1 MNNHFERSDDPT
13 LPLTDRTRRGLPQV
27 RNSAMIRPVEPSD
40 TPTLITM
47 AQGTDAFKSIEI
59 QALQEVLDDYHE
71 HNAAEGHR
79 AVALEMNSTV
89 VGFAYF
95 APAAMTD
102 RTWSL
107 WWIVVDRAVQARGIG
122 GKLLRYVEAA
132 VRSAAG
138 RQLLIETSSLPKY
151 ELTRRFYLKYG
162 YSQVAAVKDYYA
174 DADDMLF
181 FCKRM

>member
-1 MNNHFERSDDPT
+1 
-13 LPLTDRTRRGLPQV
+13 
-27 RNSAMIRPVEPSD
+27 MIRPIQPNE
-40 TPTLITM
+40 TPALVAM
-47 AQGTDAFKSIEI
+47 ARRTEAFKPIEI
-59 QALQEVLDDYHE
+59 QALEEVLDDYHAQ
-71 HNAAEGHR
+71 NAAEGHR
-79 AVALEMNSTV
+79 AVAMEVDRTV
-89 VGFAYF
+89 VGFAYY

-122 GKLLRYVEAA
+122 GELLQYVEAA

-162 YSQVAAVKDYYA
+162 YSKIAAVKDYYA

-181 FCKRM
+181 FCKRMV